1 MAHKKAPKV
10 TPESAKLNY
19 EAFIT
24 EKAQEFSPM
33 LHDAFPTESS
43 LLIAI
48 DNTTRFLQTANDT
61 MPGKV
66 TAEYFILHGPLSNY
80 PDQTFALL
88 LLFVATE
95 VFRNPEEPG
104 KAFSLKEA
112 SKWIYFPK
120 KQEA

>member
-88 LLFVATE
+88 LLFVATG
-95 VFRNPEEPG
+95 VFRNTEAND
-104 KAFSLKEA
+104 KAFKLSDA
-112 SKWIYFPK
+112 AKWLYFPNK
-120 KQEA
+120 E

>member
-1 MAHKKAPKV
+1 MSHKQASKV

-24 EKAQEFSPM
+24 EKAQALSPI
-33 LHDAFPTESS
+33 LHDAFPTETA
-43 LLIAI
+43 LKIAI
-48 DNTTRFLQTANDT
+48 DNTTRFLQTAEDA

-88 LLFVATE
+88 LMFVASG
-95 VFRNPEEPG
+95 VFQNPDG
-104 KAFSLKEA
+104 SDKAFSLADA
-112 SKWIYFPK
+112 SKWVYIPK
-120 KQEA
+120 KDS